1 MQKVG
6 IFYGS
11 NSGNT
16 EEVAQQIKDL
26 IGNAEVH
33 DVGNASVKDLE
44 QYENIIF
51 GSSTWGSGDLQDD
64 FDHFID
70 KISGADLSAKKV
82 AIFGLGDSSSYGD
95 TFCNSIGHIY
105 NVIKDKAQVVGSVSA
120 DDYSFEESEALI
132 DGQFV
137 GLPIDVDNESKKT
150 DQRIEKWLEILKA
163 SFN

>member
-16 EEVAQQIKDL
+16 EEVAQQIKSL

-33 DVGNASVKDLE
+33 DVSSASSKDLE

-64 FDHFID
+64 FEHFID
-70 KISGADLSAKKV
+70 TVIKVDLSTKKI

-95 TFCNSIGHIY
+95 TFVNSIAHIY
-105 NVIKDKAQVVGSVSA
+105 NAVKDKTQVIGSVSSS
-120 DDYSFEESEALI
+120 DYSFEESDAVI
-132 DGQFV
+132 DGLFV
-137 GLPIDVDNESKKT
+137 GLPIDVDIESKKT
-150 DQRIEKWLEILKA
+150 DERLEKWIELLSQ

>member
-16 EEVAQQIKDL
+16 EEVAQQIKSL

-33 DVGNASVKDLE
+33 DVSNSSAKDLE
-44 QYENIIF
+44 LYENIIF

-64 FDHFID
+64 FEHFID
-70 KISGADLSAKKV
+70 KISDADISNKKL
-82 AIFGLGDSSSYGD
+82 AIFGLGDSSSYAD
-95 TFCNSIGHIY
+95 TFVNSIGHIY
-105 NVIKDKAQVVGSVSA
+105 NAIKDKTQVVGFVAAS
-120 DDYSFEESEALI
+120 DYSFDESEAI
-132 DGQFV
+132 VDGQFV
-137 GLPIDVDNESKKT
+137 GLPIDVDNESRKT
-150 DQRIEKWLEILKA
+150 DERIEKWIEQLNQ